1 MAKRPASALRVSN
14 KDLLSA
20 INKKATKQKWD
31 KRARQMVTETD
42 DELSFEMLHDYCV
55 VDWEGIEDEKGKAI
69 ECTKENKVALLS
81 KSPLFLQLVSD
92 CLKQLNEQMEER
104 REQAQKN

>member
-1 MAKRPASALRVSN
+1 
-14 KDLLSA
+14 
-20 INKKATKQKWD
+20 
-31 KRARQMVTETD
+31 MVTETD